1 MRSTSGSQRVRSAA
15 ALLLAAS
22 LAAARCLAQV
32 APAGSTVAQPA
43 ASTQTEPPRRPPG
56 PAIGV
61 PTPGMPSVHDP
72 STVVRFHGKYYVYS
86 TGRGIP
92 FLSSPDLE
100 TWTRE
105 GSVFPQIPEAVHAAV
120 PKNNGTDVWAPDI
133 VRVGGQFYLYYA
145 VSSWGSF
152 NSAIALATNPVLDP
166 KDPAYQWTDRGIV
179 VSSNGNEDLNAIDPG
194 VIHAPDRT
202 LWICYGSYHG
212 SIRITQLDPRTGLAL
227 KPKTPGALDQAI
239 ATARESEASDIIFHD
254 GFFYLFVNHGSC
266 CKGKDSQYNIRVG
279 RSRVITGPYLDR
291 HQRPLTEGGG
301 SLFLAA
307 HDHRIGPGHFGRLL
321 DYDASPTGAELDGIE
336 RFSIHYEADLA
347 TGGRP
352 RLDIRPLLWSP
363 DGWPVASDNL
373 PEGTYQFLSRLSE
386 NTLEEHIPT
395 PSKPA
400 TTGAAPVAADPP
412 GPPALHLTRYLT
424 LDNEKW
430 TIAPTASGF
439 YKIVNLATGDAIAVP
454 TASTSAT
461 PLELSPYTGA
471 DTQHWRLDQFP
482 DGSYAIRNKATG
494 LYLAA
499 SDSTKDPN
507 SIVATPFAA
516 DDLHRWTIT
525 TP

>member
-1 MRSTSGSQRVRSAA
+1 
-15 ALLLAAS
+15 
-22 LAAARCLAQV
+22 
-32 APAGSTVAQPA
+32 
-43 ASTQTEPPRRPPG
+43 
-56 PAIGV
+56 
-61 PTPGMPSVHDP
+61 MPSVHDP
-72 STVVRFHGKYYVYS
+72 STVVRFQGRYYVYS

-92 FLSSPDLE
+92 FFSSPDLE

-105 GSVFPQIPEAVHAAV
+105 GSIFPQIPEAVHAAV

-166 KDPAYQWTDRGIV
+166 KDPHYKWTDRGVV
-179 VSSNGNEDLNAIDPG
+179 VSSDGVEDLNAIDPG
-194 VIHAPDRT
+194 VILAPDGT

-212 SIRITQLDPRTGLAL
+212 SIRIAQLDPRTGLAL
-227 KPKTPGALDQAI
+227 KPKTLGQAI

-279 RSRVITGPYLDR
+279 RSPAITGPYLDR
-291 HQRPLTEGGG
+291 HQKPLTEGGG

-321 DYDASPTGAELDGIE
+321 DYDASPTGAEPDGAEPNGVE

-363 DGWPVASDNL
+363 DGWPVAGDNL
-373 PEGTYQFLSRLSE
+373 PEATYQILSRQTE
-386 NTLEEHIPT
+386 NTLEEHVPAPPKPAVAAATPT
-395 PSKPA
+395 PPELPS
-400 TTGAAPVAADPP
+400 PP
-412 GPPALHLTRYLT
+412 TLHLTRYLT

-430 TIAPTASGF
+430 TIAPTAGGF
-439 YKIVNLATGDAIAVP
+439 YKIVNLTTSDAIGVLS
-454 TASTSAT
+454 ASTGAT
-461 PLELSPYTGA
+461 PLALTPYTGA
-471 DTQHWRLDQFP
+471 DTQQWRLEQLP

-494 LYLAA
+494 LCLAA
-499 SDSTKDPN
+499 SDSAKEPN
-507 SIVATPFAA
+507 SIVATPYAA